1 MAQSTELQPNVED
14 VFNFLSQM
22 PEDKVLSKASTEA
35 QGVTLNSIP
44 AEEQENHSS
53 AISSGPGDEF
63 QMLRS
68 HGDVGFLPTASPNY
82 AVRSS
87 PVQIGGN
94 SVVSGPR
101 TLHSSGSPSL
111 SSCFEVSASPTV
123 AFDTQER
130 VPLPSR
136 LCEGSTGA
144 AGQPDG
150 DRRSHGLQETSWASG
165 PNSHPGQDTGAQVPQ
180 PEEVLQ
186 VSSRRPNLPV
196 PEMQVPTPG
205 AVNHPEESSD
215 VSSTVAAELHVP
227 KECTDKT
234 QDGNE
239 SSTGLPDLRAIV
251 DPGPPHTSMG
261 DSYVPAGTFN
271 STSAAISTC
280 SLPPPTY
287 SSSSTLASPLRRAP
301 SNFSCPAPLHTSPC
315 PAWPPPQTV
324 EPMPT
329 SEPDSGEFFSFVVL
343 HASEDELV
351 ARRVKNVLEEMGV
364 PNGAM
369 LCEDFSIAGRS
380 RITCFQDAL
389 ENSAFTILLLTKN
402 FQCSLC
408 MFQTDTA
415 LMESILNPS
424 KRDSVIPFVPKENP
438 LERSQI
444 PSVLGTLTPLDE
456 NSPMFSRTVHNTF
469 KPSRIKQRKDMWD
482 LMQRRKLQLYKEQTL
497 QKLAALNLGSL
508 PQVPPSATQPGLLE
522 QSPHQWGPPT
532 GHPTPAP
539 VGPSPFQPLQL
550 PWGHYTMTAGAG
562 VPPLIIQHARMVQ
575 IGDHNV
581 MQVETVAAG
590 AQDREGDTTGAAGQP
605 RPDTQS

>member
-1 MAQSTELQPNVED
+1 
-14 VFNFLSQM
+14 M
-22 PEDKVLSKASTEA
+22 PEDKVLSNTSTEA
-35 QGVTLNSIP
+35 QGVTLSSIP

-68 HGDVGFLPTASPNY
+68 HEDVVFLPTASPNY

-87 PVQIGGN
+87 PVQIRGK
-94 SVVSGPR
+94 SDLSGPR

-123 AFDTQER
+123 VFDTHER
-130 VPLPSR
+130 ARLPSR

-150 DRRSHGLQETSWASG
+150 DRQSHGLQETSWASR
-165 PNSHPGQDTGAQVPQ
+165 PSSHPGQDTGAQVPW
-180 PEEVLQ
+180 PEVLQ
-186 VSSRRPNLPV
+186 VSSCRPTLPI

-215 VSSTVAAELHVP
+215 VSSTLAAEPHVP
-227 KECTDKT
+227 KECTDKK

-251 DPGPPHTSMG
+251 DPGPPHTSMR
-261 DSYVPAGTFN
+261 DSYIPAGTSN
-271 STSAAISTC
+271 STSAPISTC
-280 SLPPPTY
+280 SLPPTTY
-287 SSSSTLASPLRRAP
+287 SSSSTLPSLQRAP
-301 SNFSCPAPLHTSPC
+301 SNFCPPPLHSLPC
-315 PAWPPPQTV
+315 PAWPAPLQTE

-329 SEPDSGEFFSFVVL
+329 SEPDSGELKFYTFVVL

-351 ARRVKNVLEEMGV
+351 AQRVKNLLEKMGV

-389 ENSAFTILLLTKN
+389 ENSAFIILLLTKN
-402 FQCSLC
+402 FLCSQCR
-408 MFQTDTA
+408 FQTDTA
-415 LMESILNPS
+415 LMESILKPS

-456 NSPMFSRTVHNTF
+456 NSPMFSRTVQNTF
-469 KPSRIKQRKDMWD
+469 KPSRIKERKDMWA
-482 LMQRRKLQLYKEQTL
+482 LMQRRKLQLYEEQTR
-497 QKLAALNLGSL
+497 QQLAALNLGSL
-508 PQVPPSATQPGLLE
+508 PQVPLSATRPLLLE
-522 QSPHQWGPPT
+522 QSSHQWGPPT

-539 VGPSPFQPLQL
+539 VGPSPVQQLQL
-550 PWGHYTMTAGAG
+550 PLGHYTMTAGAG
-562 VPPLIIQHARMVQ
+562 ATHLIIQHARMVQ
-575 IGDHNV
+575 IGDHNM
-581 MQVETVAAG
+581 MQVEAAAAG
-590 AQDREGDTTGAAGQP
+590 AQDRDGDTTGAAGQP
-605 RPDTQS
+605 RPDTQT